1 MTQDKSRTQV
11 AKLGPP
17 ISASRLN
24 HPSILRLAGP
34 NLSAVEIELA
44 ELVILSRRLKA
55 DFQNHLSAKSKFGK
69 GEAAR
74 A

>member
-34 NLSAVEIELA
+34 NWSAVEIELA
-44 ELVILSRRLKA
+44 ELVISRRLKA
-55 DFQNHLSAKSKFGK
+55 DFQIHLSAKSKFGK